1 MLPFTLI
8 ETSRDWIDLPLYPY
22 CAGRHIQFHHHRP
35 SGFPAHQVFLI
46 RSGSGCFRD
55 LESGK
60 EMILEPGMALVIPAG
75 RGHEYYP
82 LSSEPWHVGF
92 LGIGGSLAED
102 LLAVNGLLP
111 PSPLRPESFEVCW
124 TLFGDIWHQAAA
136 LQEGT
141 LQAEAVE
148 SMSVTLYRLLLLLRR
163 QKPAAVESDGS
174 CALETLQGGPLQ
186 KAVNFLNRH
195 YAGPVLISNIA
206 AAAGYSV
213 QHFQRLFVQEYG
225 ITPHK
230 YLQNLR
236 LKRALQ
242 LMKENPSMPVQEIA
256 LSIGMETNYFIRMFR
271 GAYGC
276 TPGAMRR
283 RLHEADQH

>member
-1 MLPFTLI
+1 MLPFALI
-8 ETSRDWIDLPLYPY
+8 ETSQDWADLPLYPY
-22 CAGRHIQFHHHRP
+22 SVGRHIQYHHHRP

-55 LESGK
+55 LESGR
-60 EMILEPGMALVIPAG
+60 ETLLEPGMAFAFPAD

-82 LSSEPWHVGF
+82 LSAEPWHVGV
-92 LGIGGSLAED
+92 LGLGGSLAEE
-102 LLAVNGLLP
+102 LLAVNELLP
-111 PSPLRPESFEVCW
+111 SSPLRPDNFSACW
-124 TLFGDIWHQAAA
+124 AMVSDIWHEAAA
-136 LQEGT
+136 LQDGT
-141 LQAEAVE
+141 LQAERVE
-148 SMSVTLYRLLLLLRR
+148 AISVTLYRLLLLLRR
-163 QKPAAVESDGS
+163 REPAAAEPDGS
-174 CALETLQGGPLQ
+174 PALETLQGGALQ
-186 KAVNFLNRH
+186 EAINFINRH
-195 YAGPVLISNIA
+195 YAGPVLNSNIA

-242 LMKENPSMPVQEIA
+242 LMKEDPSMPVQEIA

-276 TPGAMRR
+276 TPGAMRS